1 MTPAA
6 IGAAALGLAPEAI
19 THVEPIKHGLTNES
33 WLVRAANDAVVVRLS
48 NPATDSLRIDRASE
62 SVVLGVVA
70 AAGIAPPVLLNDPD
84 RHVLVTRY
92 VGETWSLQDARVE
105 GNVRRLAARLHQL
118 HDLPV
123 PAGVRTVE
131 LGDTVRGYLATL
143 DVQGARS
150 AFTSTQRRREAL
162 AATDELRASNIPC
175 LCHNDV
181 QHLNIVGRDEP
192 LLIDWEYAGRG
203 DPAFDLASVC
213 VYHGYDSSLRE
224 LLLRAYATHGRV
236 VESWRLER
244 ACQVFEY
251 VTELWTAVRDMS
263 ETDR

>member
-1 MTPAA
+1 MTPTA
-6 IGAAALGLAPEAI
+6 IGAEVLGLAPEAI
-19 THVEPIKHGLTNES
+19 TQVEPIKHGLTNES
-33 WLVRAANDAVVVRLS
+33 WLVRAANDAVIVRLS
-48 NPATDSLRIDRASE
+48 NPDTDRLRIDRASE
-62 SVVLGVVA
+62 AVMLSVVA

-123 PAGVRTVE
+123 PARVRAVD

-143 DVQGARS
+143 DGRGVRS
-150 AFTSTQRRREAL
+150 AFTTTQRRREEL
-162 AATDELRASNIPC
+162 AATDELQASSVPC

-181 QHLNIVGRDEP
+181 HHLNIVGRDEP

-224 LLLRAYATHGRV
+224 LLLRAYATHGRA
-236 VESWRLER
+236 VEAWRLER
-244 ACQVFEY
+244 ACRVFEY
-251 VTELWTAVRDMS
+251 VKELWTAVRDLS